1 MYMPEIRDTLMESPE
16 FTDFLFNNLT
26 TAIFLVDE
34 QLRVRKINETY
45 RTLFSKQESEVVNE
59 LCGNSMGCQFAEEQH
74 KPCGSTSECANCQIR
89 NCLVKTFK
97 DGDTVE
103 NAYIART
110 FYIDNAAQVKN
121 FRMRFRKINWGGI
134 EMAIVAIDDITELEE
149 QRRKIEGFANHDFL
163 TGLSNRRGFFEQSET
178 IFQNARRGNLSVSVA
193 MFDIDDFK
201 RVNDSYGHAAGDFVI
216 KSVADVLS
224 QNLRK
229 ADVLARF
236 GGEEF
241 CLLLHC
247 KDNDDVYTVV
257 DKLRLLVEQQ
267 SVTFEGRR
275 IPVTISAGMTS
286 KLEDTLDDMIRVAD
300 ETLYKAKRNG
310 KNRTEEY
317 SG

>member
-1 MYMPEIRDTLMESPE
+1 MHEVTDTLMQSPE

-26 TAIFLVDE
+26 TAIFLVDADM
-34 QLRVRKINETY
+34 RVRKINETY
-45 RTLFSKQESEVVNE
+45 RTLFSKAESEVLNE

-74 KPCGSTSECANCQIR
+74 KPCGSTTECGKCQIR

-97 DGDTVE
+97 NGEQVE
-103 NAYIART
+103 NAYISRS
-110 FYIDNAAQVKN
+110 FYIDNEVLVKD
-121 FRMRFRKINWGGI
+121 FRMRFRRINWGGI
-134 EMAIVAIDDITELEE
+134 EMAIVAIDDVTELEE
-149 QRRKIEGFANHDFL
+149 NRRKIENFANHDFL
-163 TGLSNRRGFFEQSET
+163 TGLNNRRGFFELSELV
-178 IFQNARRGNLSVSVA
+178 FQNARRGNLSVSVA

-201 RVNDSYGHAAGDFVI
+201 RVNDTYGHAAGDFVI

-224 QNLRK
+224 RNLRK

-257 DKLRLLVEQQ
+257 DKLRLIVEQQ
-267 SVTFEGRR
+267 AVTFEGKR

-286 KLEDTLDDMIRVAD
+286 KLEDTLDDMIRIAD

-317 SG
+317 VG